1 MRNSA
6 PASFKADNMSRKSGF
21 KNRLSFES
29 PSVQSQLP
37 HHLDA
42 LGNRRVFQVIL
53 GALGCE

>member
-1 MRNSA
+1 
-6 PASFKADNMSRKSGF
+6 MSRKSGF